1 MHQLEMEVAA
11 EEAELKMAD
20 VPSVALLN
28 PIQTPVSPKALHVE
42 KPSTEKTTTCEPPK
56 NSEAD
61 TASIENDKTIE
72 GKTNDS
78 VPEVPNGP
86 ISREVAP
93 SIDGVENEI
102 TTKPEEK
109 GSQSDITGTTV
120 VAKEPII
127 AESQSEA
134 GQAAITAGTWERA
147 WIILNRVIFRFFC
160 IIVYHIISLSM
171 GKQQHDSNKWG
182 HIVLSWQDLI
192 ILWGTKKRNFRDF

>member
-61 TASIENDKTIE
+61 TALTENDKTIE
-72 GKTNDS
+72 GKTNDTA
-78 VPEVPNGP
+78 PEVTNGP
-86 ISREVAP
+86 VVHEVAP
-93 SIDGVENEI
+93 SIDGVGNEI

-120 VAKEPII
+120 VAKETIS
-127 AESQSEA
+127 AESQNEA
-134 GQAAITAGTWERA
+134 GQVAIMAGTWERA
-147 WIILNRVIFRFFC
+147 QIILNRVIFRFFVSYY
-160 IIVYHIISLSM
+160 IFID
-171 GKQQHDSNKWG
+171 GKAATWLKQMRTHSF
-182 HIVLSWQDLI
+182 VLARSDYTLRNI
-192 ILWGTKKRNFRDF
+192 KRNFRDF